1 MLYYISSKTITL
13 KKSFLAKRKVKSNG
27 KKRRNYERSNKRK
40 HNPAYAPVQSAYSAW
55 QSVPTGV

>member
-13 KKSFLAKRKVKSNG
+13 KKSFLAKRKVKEQR
-27 KKRRNYERSNKRK
+27 KEKRNYERFNKRK
-40 HNPAYAPVQSAYSAW
+40 HNPAYAPVQPAYSAW